1 MKPVYFRDHTHLYS
15 CTAYG
20 IAYCIFDS
28 LFFSKKI
35 EGTSSKKRKRENSS
49 IIWNYFF
56 EEYDEEEQ
64 QLYLACQICKNNNV
78 IKRYKWSKS
87 ASTSTAQ
94 GHIWRDHKIDK
105 DHPEEPEPT
114 NGDIRDTIKHITI
127 KHQSCLEESFITFII
142 LDCQPLNI
150 LQNNAFWNMLHK
162 FEPGFRIPTEEKC
175 EKMIYDSYNWT
186 KDQLQELLKSSANSI
201 NFTTDM

>member
-1 MKPVYFRDHTHLYS
+1 M
-15 CTAYG
+15 
-20 IAYCIFDS
+20 
-28 LFFSKKI
+28 

-127 KHQSCLEESFITFII
+127 KHQSCLEESLITFII

-150 LQNNAFWNMLHK
+150 LRNNAFWNMLHK

-175 EKMIYDSYNWT
+175 KKMKYDSYNWT